1 MNTITLVGRLASEPE
16 LRYMPSGQ
24 TMCNFIL
31 AVERQLS
38 REKKEEYRQR
48 GIPTADFPRIIT
60 WGKTAETAS
69 NYLVKGQRVALEGS
83 LQTGSYDKNG
93 VKIYTCDVIA
103 TRIEYL
109 EKAENHSAPL
119 QAVKNT
125 SREEVPLKDS
135 GDFMSM
141 LDDDEVPF

>member
-1 MNTITLVGRLASEPE
+1 
-16 LRYMPSGQ
+16 
-24 TMCNFIL
+24 MCSFIL
-31 AVERQLS
+31 AVDRQLS
-38 REKKEEYRQR
+38 REKKEDYKQR

-60 WGKTAETAS
+60 WGKTAEVAS
-69 NYLVKGQRVALEGS
+69 GYLKKGQRVALEGS
-83 LQTGSYDKNG
+83 IQTGSYDKNG

-109 EKAENHSAPL
+109 ERAEQAPKEEYKT
-119 QAVKNT
+119 VT
-125 SREEVPLKDS
+125 REEVPMKDS

>member
-16 LRYMPSGQ
+16 QRYMPSGQ
-24 TMCNFIL
+24 TMCSFIL
-31 AVERQLS
+31 AVDRQLS
-38 REKKEEYRQR
+38 REKKEDYKQR

-60 WGKTAETAS
+60 WGKTAEVAS
-69 NYLVKGQRVALEGS
+69 GYLKKGQRVALEGS
-83 LQTGSYDKNG
+83 IQTGSYDKNG

-109 EKAENHSAPL
+109 ERAEQAP
-119 QAVKNT
+119 KEEYKT
-125 SREEVPLKDS
+125 STREEVPMKDS

>member
-1 MNTITLVGRLASEPE
+1 
-16 LRYMPSGQ
+16 
-24 TMCNFIL
+24 MCSFIL
-31 AVERQLS
+31 AVDRQLS
-38 REKKEEYRQR
+38 REKKEDYKQR

-69 NYLVKGQRVALEGS
+69 GYLKKGQRVALEGS
-83 LQTGSYDKNG
+83 IQTGSYDKNG

-109 EKAENHSAPL
+109 ERAEQAP
-119 QAVKNT
+119 KEEYKT
-125 SREEVPLKDS
+125 STREEVPMKDS

>member
-1 MNTITLVGRLASEPE
+1 MNTITLVGRLANEPE

-24 TMCNFIL
+24 TMCSFIL
-31 AVERQLS
+31 AVDRQLS
-38 REKKEEYRQR
+38 REKKEDYKQR

-69 NYLVKGQRVALEGS
+69 GYLKKGQRVALEGS
-83 LQTGSYDKNG
+83 IQTGSYDKNG

-109 EKAENHSAPL
+109 ERAEQAP
-119 QAVKNT
+119 KEEYKT
-125 SREEVPLKDS
+125 STREEVPMKDS

>member
-1 MNTITLVGRLASEPE
+1 VNTITLVGRLANEPE

-24 TMCNFIL
+24 TMCSFIL
-31 AVERQLS
+31 AVDRQLS
-38 REKKEEYRQR
+38 REKKEDYKQR

-69 NYLVKGQRVALEGS
+69 GYLKKGQRVALEGS
-83 LQTGSYDKNG
+83 IQTGSYDKNG

-109 EKAENHSAPL
+109 ERAEQAP
-119 QAVKNT
+119 KEEYKT
-125 SREEVPLKDS
+125 STREEVPMKDS

>member
-1 MNTITLVGRLASEPE
+1 MNTITLVGRLANEPE

-24 TMCNFIL
+24 TMCSFIL
-31 AVERQLS
+31 AVDRQLS
-38 REKKEEYRQR
+38 REKKEEYKQR

-69 NYLVKGQRVALEGS
+69 GYLKKGQRIALEGS
-83 LQTGSYDKNG
+83 IQTGSYEKNG

-103 TRIEYL
+103 TRIEYM
-109 EKAENHSAPL
+109 ERADTHQEPKEEYRKSN
-119 QAVKNT
+119 
-125 SREEVPLKDS
+125 REEVQMKDS